1 MKVFITGGTGFVG
14 TTLAQKLAQEGHKI
28 TVLTRSLKG
37 HSAALEG
44 ISYAEGDPTQ
54 KGAWQEKMADQDVV
68 INLAGA
74 SIFRRWSDTAKKLI
88 WDSRIQTTQ
97 NLVEA
102 LSARKGKETHLFS
115 TSAVGYY
122 GSHEDEVLDEK
133 SPSGEGFL
141 ADLSRE
147 WESAAMKAKDYG
159 VHVILMRFGI
169 VLGRGG
175 GALQQMITP
184 FKWWMGSPLGSGNQ
198 WFSWVH
204 EQDLVD
210 IFLFLMKN
218 AKISGA
224 VNCTAPDPV
233 TNRELT
239 RTLGEVVGKPTFMP
253 AVPGC
258 VMKLIL
264 GEFGSVLLEGQRVV
278 PKKLLTAGFSFSFP
292 DIHTALKDL
301 LTQPGSPDF
310 AP

>member
-14 TTLAQKLAQEGHKI
+14 TGLTQKLAQEGNEV
-28 TVLTRSLKG
+28 TLLTRSIKS
-37 HSAALEG
+37 HPAALQG
-44 ISYAEGDPTQ
+44 VSYVEGDPTQ
-54 KGAWQEKMADQDVV
+54 KGRWQEKVADHDVV

-122 GSHEDEVLDEK
+122 GFHQDEVLDER

-147 WESAAMKAKDYG
+147 WESAAVKAKDYG

-169 VLGRGG
+169 VLGRRG
-175 GALQQMITP
+175 GALQQMIAP

-198 WFSWVH
+198 WFSWIH

-210 IFLFLMKN
+210 VFLFLIKG
-218 AKISGA
+218 KRISEA
-224 VNCTAPDPV
+224 VNCTAPNPV

-239 RTLGEVVGKPTFMP
+239 NVLGEVLGKPTFMP
-253 AVPGC
+253 GVPGF
-258 VMKLIL
+258 VMSLVL
-264 GEFGSVLLEGQRVV
+264 GEFGSVLLKGQRVV
-278 PKKLLTAGFSFSFP
+278 PKKLLEAGFRFSFP
-292 DIHTALKDL
+292 DLRSALKDL
-301 LTQPGSPDF
+301 LG
-310 AP
+310 

>member
-14 TTLAQKLAQEGHKI
+14 TTLSQKLAQEGHEV
-28 TVLTRSLKG
+28 TVLTRSLRNQPAG
-37 HSAALEG
+37 VSG

-54 KGAWQEKMADQDVV
+54 KGPWQERIADQDVV

-102 LSARKGKETHLFS
+102 LSARKGKETRLFS

-122 GSHEDEVLDEK
+122 GFHQDDVLNES

-141 ADLSRE
+141 SDLSRE
-147 WESAAMKAKDYG
+147 WESAALKAKDYG
-159 VHVILMRFGI
+159 VQVTLMRFGI
-169 VLGRGG
+169 VLGRRG

-198 WFSWVH
+198 WFSWIH

-210 IFLFLMKN
+210 VFLFLIKR
-218 AKISGA
+218 KEISDG
-224 VNCTAPDPV
+224 VNCTAPNPV
-233 TNRELT
+233 TNRDLT
-239 RTLGEVVGKPTFMP
+239 KTLGEVLGKPTFMP
-253 AVPGC
+253 GVPGF
-258 VMKLIL
+258 VMSLVL
-264 GEFGSVLLEGQRVV
+264 GEFGSVLLKGQRVV
-278 PKKLLTAGFSFSFP
+278 PKKLLEAGFRFSFP
-292 DIHTALKDL
+292 DLRTALEDL
-301 LTQPGSPDF
+301 LR
-310 AP
+310 